1 MIKTIV
7 KGDIMKVVFLKTIV
21 YSVIIWVVFSLVQS
35 ARKDQG
41 FVDALFSPVALII
54 FGAELIIFF
63 VTYYKKYKQE
73 SQGDDQE

>member
-1 MIKTIV
+1 
-7 KGDIMKVVFLKTIV
+7 MKVVFIKTIV
-21 YSVIIWVVFSLVQS
+21 YSIIIWVVFSLIHS

-41 FVDALFSPVALII
+41 FVDVLFSPVALII